1 MKQLLL
7 ASILGILASVFALG
21 AAQGWAQAPDETAP
35 PDDVPDGVQ
44 ILLPRGGIPA
54 IFEPEFVPASES
66 TLPDDEW
73 IFGVVYEG
81 EARAYSLTLLNHHE
95 IVNDR
100 IGGRPLAAV
109 W

>member
-1 MKQLLL
+1 MEAGLKALL
-7 ASILGILASVFALG
+7 IALLFLMISSG
-21 AAQGWAQAPDETAP
+21 VGHAQESSTEETPTIDAPE
-35 PDDVPDGVQ
+35 GVE

-66 TLPDDEW
+66 VLPEDEW
-73 IFGVVYEG
+73 VFGVAYAG

-95 IVNDR
+95 IVNDQF
-100 IGGRPLAAV
+100 GDHPLAAV